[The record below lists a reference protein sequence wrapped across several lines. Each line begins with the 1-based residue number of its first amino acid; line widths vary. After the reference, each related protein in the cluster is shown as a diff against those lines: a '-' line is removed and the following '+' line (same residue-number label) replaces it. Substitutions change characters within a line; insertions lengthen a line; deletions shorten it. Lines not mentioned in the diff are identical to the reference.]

1 MSSECFAECEFL
13 LFCIHSEWNYVKPPV
28 ESCKL
33 KKIYRTK
40 YHKCY
45 RHFSFPFRNKMS
57 STLSGKNSFR
67 DYYYINEIF
76 KLHFQ
81 KFYRTFQLNRRV
93 AFTCWLFKSIYEIIL
108 ILRDLIKRIQFDN
121 PYERQPDTL
130 YVHDNMDGVLELT
143 LS

>member
-1 MSSECFAECEFL
+1 
-13 LFCIHSEWNYVKPPV
+13 
-28 ESCKL
+28 
-33 KKIYRTK
+33 
-40 YHKCY
+40 
-45 RHFSFPFRNKMS
+45 MS

-143 LS
+143 LN